1 MALRSAAIG
10 ISASLWLEHE
20 LADFLK
26 AAGCDH
32 IAQWIKITFMSKHSA
47 INIRFQQRRDT
58 SDRFY
63 PAPSKQDFYFLGLY
77 EAGFLNAHQTTGDFA
92 L

>member
-1 MALRSAAIG
+1 MAIRWASAG
-10 ISASLWLEHE
+10 TSTTLGFTNQRNGYQRHCGG
-20 LADFLK
+20 FL
-26 AAGCDH
+26 
-32 IAQWIKITFMSKHSA
+32 
-47 INIRFQQRRDT
+47 NIRFQQRRDT

>member
-1 MALRSAAIG
+1 M
-10 ISASLWLEHE
+10 ISQCSIHTE
-20 LADFLK
+20 K
-26 AAGCDH
+26 P
-32 IAQWIKITFMSKHSA
+32 SKHLFA
-47 INIRFQQRRDT
+47 FFNIPFQQRRDT